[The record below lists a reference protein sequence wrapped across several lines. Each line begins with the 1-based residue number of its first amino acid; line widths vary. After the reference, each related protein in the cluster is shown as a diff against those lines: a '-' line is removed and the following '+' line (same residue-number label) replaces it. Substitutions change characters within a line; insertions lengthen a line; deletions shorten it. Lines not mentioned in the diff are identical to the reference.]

1 MSETVMLE
9 AMGQGPGAR
18 AQAIEHV
25 MRWVNPGVDVRGKS
39 VVVLLGEYPPGSD
52 LLEATLGSL
61 SEAGRVDLAAPTLAR
76 YDTALREH
84 LAGLLGTRG
93 QLIDI
98 SAGQYEALRVPLRSS
113 MRDVHGMQ
121 TAERRLIKDA
131 YVARCLAD
139 ADSFAVVRNLELN
152 RFSGVHGMFAT
163 VLDFLA
169 TKTRAEVLGYQG
181 YSLMGQALLD
191 VWSAIEGDFLFGVL
205 DGQQVREET
214 FGKEAELGIL
224 LGGLDP
230 AELDGTALIASG
242 GRVSWSPFT
251 ASGSSRTGTG
261 SRIDARSGIVT
272 NIPLEDIRERM
283 PARFAERPPARR
295 FLGAAPVVRF
305 TGRPADFDTLVCPT
319 GAIEEG
325 TDGIPVV
332 RRHSCVLCG
341 WCLKQYAE
349 ATTSPQQ
356 GRPL

>member
-9 AMGQGPGAR
+9 AMGQVPGVR
-18 AQAIEHV
+18 TEAIEHV
-25 MRWVNPGVDVRGKS
+25 VRWVNPGHDVRDRS
-39 VVVLLGEYPPGSD
+39 VVVLLGEYPAGAD
-52 LLEATLGSL
+52 LLEAVVGSL
-61 SEAGRVDLAAPTLAR
+61 SEAARVDLAAPTLAR
-76 YDTALREH
+76 YDAALREH

-98 SAGQYEALRVPLRSS
+98 SSGQYEALRVPLRSS

-139 ADSFAVVRNLELN
+139 ADRFAVVRGLELN
-152 RFSGVHGMFAT
+152 RFSGVHGVFAT

-169 TKTRAEVLGYQG
+169 TKTRADVLGYQG
-181 YSLMGQALLD
+181 YGLMGQALLD

-205 DGQQVREET
+205 DGQQAREET
-214 FGKEAELGIL
+214 FGKVAELGIL
-224 LGGLDP
+224 LAGLDP

-242 GRVSWSPFT
+242 GRVSWSPFG
-251 ASGSSRTGTG
+251 ASASTRAGTG
-261 SRIDARSGIVT
+261 NRRDARSGIVT
-272 NIPLEDIRERM
+272 NVALEDVRERM
-283 PARFAERPPARR
+283 PHGFAEHPPVRR
-295 FLGAAPVVRF
+295 FLGAPPTIRF

-332 RRHSCVLCG
+332 RRHSCIVCG

-349 ATTSPQQ
+349 ATTSP
-356 GRPL
+356 R

>member
-1 MSETVMLE
+1 MSETVILE
-9 AMGQGPGAR
+9 AIGQGPGAR

-25 MRWVNPGVDVRGKS
+25 IRWVNPGVDVRGRS
-39 VVVLLGEYPPGSD
+39 VVVLLGEYPAGSD
-52 LLEATLGSL
+52 LLEAVVGSL
-61 SEAGRVDLAAPTLAR
+61 SEAARVDLAAPTLAR
-76 YDTALREH
+76 YDADRREH

-93 QLIDI
+93 QLIDM
-98 SAGQYEALRVPLRSS
+98 SAGQYEALRVPLRASLHNA
-113 MRDVHGMQ
+113 HGMQ

-131 YVARCLAD
+131 YVALCLAE
-139 ADSFAVVRNLELN
+139 ADRFAVVRNLELN

-163 VLDFLA
+163 VLDCLA

-181 YSLMGQALLD
+181 YGLMGQALLD
-191 VWSAIEGDFLFGVL
+191 VWSALEADFLFGVL
-205 DGQQVREET
+205 DGQRAHEET

-242 GRVSWSPFT
+242 GRVSWSPFA
-251 ASGSSRTGTG
+251 ASGSSRRGTG
-261 SRIDARSGIVT
+261 SRRDVRSGIVT
-272 NIPLEDIRERM
+272 NIPLGDVRERM
-283 PARFAERPPARR
+283 QLGFAERPPARR
-295 FLGAAPVVRF
+295 FLGAAPTVRF

-349 ATTSPQQ
+349 ATTSPRQN
-356 GRPL
+356 RPL